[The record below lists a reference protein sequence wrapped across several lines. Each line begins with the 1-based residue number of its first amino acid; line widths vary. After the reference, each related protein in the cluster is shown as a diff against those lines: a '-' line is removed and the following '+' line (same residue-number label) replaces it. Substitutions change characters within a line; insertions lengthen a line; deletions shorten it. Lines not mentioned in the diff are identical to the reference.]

1 LLYLIKPAVR
11 LDIKIIIVP
20 IPINIKVLPI
30 IFPRAASG
38 SGLNVTVKV
47 VWILIVRRHELAII
61 KSKPIRMFV
70 AEGELIVTFMLSL
83 SLLLVIISA
92 VHRYTRNF
100 IIPGVTILM
109 FLGAILAAAPIIGF
123 EVDEFY
129 NFIEGLPEIILLVI
143 IPILIFE
150 SGRKLK
156 IGQIK
161 KEAIPIGFFAIIG
174 VILTIIIIGFAVNG
188 VFQIP
193 FIDALLFGAILAATD
208 PVAVGVIFKKFP
220 IPHKL
225 NIIIEG
231 ESLFNDATGV
241 ISFNVIRGII
251 FSGVAFSL
259 LDASISFIWSM
270 VGAIALG
277 TAIGWVGGKVLDK
290 WKADEYVDFTFSL
303 GLAISGY
310 IVADHFLHVSGVVT
324 TLFTAL
330 LLIIKHKE
338 ISTGVRKLFH
348 KYWDYLGFVTNSI
361 LFFLIGIPLL
371 AVGKA
376 ESIGFPL
383 ILIIVAPFA
392 IMMMS
397 RAVVVYGGST
407 FLRIFR
413 VKIPVKWQNVLTLG
427 GIGGRHDSGIGSI
440 TFCRI

>member
-1 LLYLIKPAVR
+1 VYFVVESELL
-11 LDIKIIIVP
+11 
-20 IPINIKVLPI
+20 
-30 IFPRAASG
+30 
-38 SGLNVTVKV
+38 
-47 VWILIVRRHELAII
+47 
-61 KSKPIRMFV
+61 
-70 AEGELIVTFMLSL
+70 VTFMLSL
-83 SLLLVIISA
+83 SLLLVVISA
-92 VHRYTRNF
+92 VRRYTRNF
-100 IIPGVTILM
+100 IIPGVSILM
-109 FLGAILAAAPIIGF
+109 FLGAILAATPIIGF
-123 EVDEFY
+123 EVDELY
-129 NFIEGLPEIILLVI
+129 NFIEGLPEIILLII

-174 VILTIIIIGFAVNG
+174 VVLTIIIIGIVVYG

-193 FIDALLFGAILAATD
+193 FIDALLLGAILAATD

-259 LDASISFIWSM
+259 LDTSISFIWSM

-330 LLIIKHKE
+330 LLITKHKE

-383 ILIIVAPFA
+383 ILILVAPFA

-407 FLRIFR
+407 FLRVFR

-427 GIGGRHDSGIGSI
+427 GIRGGMTVALVLSLSAEYEFKNLFISLIIPLIAINLLVNTILLNQYLKKSKI
-440 TFCRI
+440 T

>member
-1 LLYLIKPAVR
+1 
-11 LDIKIIIVP
+11 
-20 IPINIKVLPI
+20 
-30 IFPRAASG
+30 
-38 SGLNVTVKV
+38 
-47 VWILIVRRHELAII
+47 
-61 KSKPIRMFV
+61 V
-70 AEGELIVTFMLSL
+70 AESELLVTFMLSF
-83 SLLLVIISA
+83 SLLLVVISA
-92 VHRYTRNF
+92 VQRYTRNF

-109 FLGAILAAAPIIGF
+109 FLGALLSSVPF
-123 EVDEFY
+123 VDLEVEEFY
-129 NFIEGLPEIILLVI
+129 NIIEEIPDIILLVI

-156 IGQIK
+156 IGQMK

-174 VILTIIIIGFAVNG
+174 VVITIMIIAIGVNG

-193 FIDALLFGAILAATD
+193 FIDALLFGTILAATD

-259 LDASISFIWSM
+259 LDVSISFIWSM

-277 TAIGWVGGKVLDK
+277 TGIGWIGGKILNK
-290 WKADEYVDFTFSL
+290 WKADEYVDFTFSV
-303 GLAISGY
+303 GLAIGGY

-324 TLFTAL
+324 TLFTAM
-330 LLIIKHKE
+330 LIITKHRE

-348 KYWDYLGFVTNSI
+348 KYWDYLGFITNSV

-371 AVGKA
+371 AVVTA
-376 ESIGFPL
+376 ESIGFPV
-383 ILIIVAPFA
+383 ILIIVTPFA
-392 IMMMS
+392 IMMLS
-397 RAVVVYGGST
+397 RAAVVYGGST

-413 VKIPVKWQNVLTLG
+413 VRIPLQWQNILTLG
-427 GIGGRHDSGIGSI
+427 GLRGGMAVALVLSLSAEYEFKDLFISLIIPLIAINLVANPILLNRYLKNSKM
-440 TFCRI
+440 T

>member
-1 LLYLIKPAVR
+1 
-11 LDIKIIIVP
+11 
-20 IPINIKVLPI
+20 
-30 IFPRAASG
+30 
-38 SGLNVTVKV
+38 
-47 VWILIVRRHELAII
+47 
-61 KSKPIRMFV
+61 M
-70 AEGELIVTFMLSL
+70 AEGELIVTFMLSI
-83 SLLLVIISA
+83 SLLLIIISA
-92 VHRYTRNF
+92 VRRYTSNF

-174 VILTIIIIGFAVNG
+174 VVLTIIIIGIAVNG

-193 FIDALLFGAILAATD
+193 FIDALLLGAILAATD

-330 LLIIKHKE
+330 LLITKHKE

-371 AVGKA
+371 AVGTA

-383 ILIIVAPFA
+383 ILLIVAPFA

-427 GIGGRHDSGIGSI
+427 GIRGGMTVALVLSLSSEYEFKDLFISLIIPLIAINLLVNPILLNQYLKKSKL
-440 TFCRI
+440 T

>member
-1 LLYLIKPAVR
+1 
-11 LDIKIIIVP
+11 
-20 IPINIKVLPI
+20 
-30 IFPRAASG
+30 
-38 SGLNVTVKV
+38 
-47 VWILIVRRHELAII
+47 
-61 KSKPIRMFV
+61 MFS
-70 AEGELIVTFMLSL
+70 I
-83 SLLLVIISA
+83 SLLLIIISA
-92 VHRYTRNF
+92 VRRYTRNF

-129 NFIEGLPEIILLVI
+129 NFIEELPEIILLVI

-174 VILTIIIIGFAVNG
+174 VVLTIIIIGIAVNG

-324 TLFTAL
+324 TLFIAL
-330 LLIIKHKE
+330 LLITKHKE

-371 AVGKA
+371 AVGAA

-383 ILIIVAPFA
+383 ILLIVAPFA

-413 VKIPVKWQNVLTLG
+413 VRIPVKWQNVLTLG
-427 GIGGRHDSGIGSI
+427 GIRGGMTVALVLSLSSEYEFKDLFISLIIPLIAINLLVNPILLNQYLKKSKL
-440 TFCRI
+440 T

>member
-1 LLYLIKPAVR
+1 
-11 LDIKIIIVP
+11 
-20 IPINIKVLPI
+20 
-30 IFPRAASG
+30 
-38 SGLNVTVKV
+38 VTETEPLVTP
-47 VWILIVRRHELAII
+47 L
-61 KSKPIRMFV
+61 
-70 AEGELIVTFMLSL
+70 VTFLLSI

-92 VHRYTRNF
+92 VRRYTRNF

-109 FLGAILAAAPIIGF
+109 FLGAVLAATPIIGF
-123 EVDEFY
+123 EVDKFY
-129 NFIEGLPEIILLVI
+129 SFIEGLPEIILLVI

-161 KEAIPIGFFAIIG
+161 KEATPIGFFAIIG
-174 VILTIIIIGFAVNG
+174 VILTIIIIGIAVNG

-193 FIDALLFGAILAATD
+193 FIDALLLGAILAATD

-220 IPHKL
+220 IPHRL

-259 LDASISFIWSM
+259 LDTSISFIWSM
-270 VGAIALG
+270 VGAIVLG

-310 IVADHFLHVSGVVT
+310 IIADHFLHVSGVVT

-330 LLIIKHKE
+330 LLITKHKE

-371 AVGKA
+371 AVGTA

-383 ILIIVAPFA
+383 ILILVAPFA

-413 VKIPVKWQNVLTLG
+413 VKIPLQWQNILT
-427 GIGGRHDSGIGSI
+427 IGGMRGGMTVALVLSLSAEYEFRDLFISLIIPLIAINLLVNPILLNLYLKKSKI
-440 TFCRI
+440 T